1 MLVIIDSDLLR
12 AVGTSEGTQIW
23 GCAKFSFCSL
33 VSLPLRLGVCHVSEV
48 FHERKHRR
56 VGFKAKMTQ

>member
-1 MLVIIDSDLLR
+1 MKTFNTPQCGRKVLVIIDSGLLQ

-23 GCAKFSFCSL
+23 SCTKFSFCSL

-48 FHERKHRR
+48 
-56 VGFKAKMTQ
+56 